1 MAFPEIPPKSVDESV
16 ADLIQSIALEE
27 AALAHILNA
36 EGEKLQKIVALT
48 EDPEDLLRFQKGL
61 ATVLQAVIKTEMLLQ
76 FKLEKVMD
84 LIAGEGPLPTPTPP
98 PKHHMVT
105 K

>member
-1 MAFPEIPPKSVDESV
+1 
-16 ADLIQSIALEE
+16 
-27 AALAHILNA
+27 
-36 EGEKLQKIVALT
+36 
-48 EDPEDLLRFQKGL
+48 
-61 ATVLQAVIKTEMLLQ
+61 VLQAVIKTEMLLQ